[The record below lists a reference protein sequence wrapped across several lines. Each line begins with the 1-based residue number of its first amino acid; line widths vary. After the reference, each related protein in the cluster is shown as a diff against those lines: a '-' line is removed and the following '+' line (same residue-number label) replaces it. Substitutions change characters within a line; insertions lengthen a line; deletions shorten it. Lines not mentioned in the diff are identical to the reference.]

1 MSNVIE
7 TLQER
12 GFIERITDPDLGSL
26 SEKRLK
32 EKKPL
37 VVYCGFDPTAD
48 SLHAGNLVAILALA
62 HFQRAGHKPIALV
75 GGATGL
81 IGDPSGKKDERKLQT
96 RETVEENVAGIK
108 KVLARFLSFEGEN
121 AAMIVNN
128 HDWMGPITFLD
139 FIRDVGKHVR
149 ITEMLARESVKAR
162 IDSGAG
168 MSFTEF
174 SYQLLQAYDFH
185 YLHTHHGCD
194 VQLGGSDQWG
204 NITAG
209 TDLIRRLG
217 GEQTYGLVCPLLT
230 TSTGQKFGK
239 SEQGA
244 IWLTAD
250 RTSPYQFYQYWI
262 RTEDADAGRF
272 LRMFTFLP
280 QAEIVELE
288 RLTKEKPE
296 GREAQK
302 KLAWEMTCLV
312 HGEEDARAA
321 LKASEALFGGE
332 LTGLAANT
340 ILDVFSE
347 VPSFGLDW
355 KRLNEGLSL
364 VDALVESNL
373 TGSKGESRRL
383 IQGGG
388 VYINN
393 RKAEG
398 DEKITQDHLLDGG
411 LLVLRVGKKKYCLGK
426 VNE

>member
-12 GFIERITDPDLGSL
+12 GFIERITDPELSSL
-26 SEKRLK
+26 SEKKCLT
-32 EKKPL
+32 
-37 VVYCGFDPTAD
+37 VYCGFDPTAD
-48 SLHAGNLVAILALA
+48 SLHAGNLVAILALS

-96 RETVEENVAGIK
+96 REMVERNVEGIK
-108 KVLARFLSFEGEN
+108 KVLAKFLRFEGEN
-121 AAMIVNN
+121 AAIIVNN

-139 FIRDVGKHVR
+139 FIRDIGKHVR

-174 SYQLLQAYDFH
+174 SYQLLQAYDFY
-185 YLHTHHGCD
+185 YLHSHYGCD
-194 VQLGGSDQWG
+194 LQIGGSDQWG

-230 TSTGQKFGK
+230 TSSGQKFGK

-244 IWLTAD
+244 IWLTGD

-262 RTEDADAGRF
+262 RTEDADVGRF

-280 QAEIVELE
+280 LAEIEQLE
-288 RLTKEKPE
+288 RLTQEKPE
-296 GREAQK
+296 AREAQK
-302 KLAWEMTCLV
+302 KLAWEITCLV
-312 HGEEDARAA
+312 HGEEEAKAA

-332 LTGLAANT
+332 LAGLAAGT

-347 VPSFGLDW
+347 VPSFELDR

-373 TGSKGESRRL
+373 AGSKGESRRL

-398 DEKITQDHLLDGG
+398 DEKITPDYLLDGG
-411 LLVLRVGKKKYCLGK
+411 LLVLRVGKKKYCLGR

>member
-1 MSNVIE
+1 MSNVVE

-12 GFIERITDPDLGSL
+12 GFIDRITDPELASL
-26 SEKRLK
+26 SEKKRLT
-32 EKKPL
+32 
-37 VVYCGFDPTAD
+37 VYCGFDPTAD
-48 SLHAGNLVAILALA
+48 SLHAGNLVAILALT

-96 RETVEENVAGIK
+96 HETVQANVAGIK
-108 KVLARFLSFEGEN
+108 KVLAKFLSFEGEN
-121 AAMIVNN
+121 AATIVNN

-174 SYQLLQAYDFH
+174 SYQLLQAYDFYH
-185 YLHTHHGCD
+185 LHTHLGCD

-262 RTEDADAGRF
+262 RTEDADVGRF

-280 QAEIVELE
+280 LTEIEELE
-288 RLTKEKPE
+288 HAAREKPE
-296 GREAQK
+296 AREAQK

-312 HGEEDARAA
+312 HGEEDARNA
-321 LKASEALFGGE
+321 LRASEALFGGD
-332 LTGLAANT
+332 LAGLGAST

-347 VPSFGLDW
+347 VPSFELDGNRLSDGLM
-355 KRLNEGLSL
+355 L
-364 VDALVESNL
+364 VDALVESTL
-373 TGSKGESRRL
+373 AGSKGEARRL

-398 DEKITQDHLLDGG
+398 DEKITRSHLLDGG

>member
-7 TLQER
+7 ILQTR
-12 GFIERITDPDLGSL
+12 GFIERITDPELGSL
-26 SEKRLK
+26 SKKKRLT
-32 EKKPL
+32 
-37 VVYCGFDPTAD
+37 VYCGFDPTAD
-48 SLHAGNLVAILALA
+48 SLHAGNLVAVLALS

-96 RETVEENVAGIK
+96 REMVEANVEGIK
-108 KVLARFLSFEGEN
+108 KVLAKFLSFEGEN
-121 AAMIVNN
+121 AATIVNN

-139 FIRDVGKHVR
+139 FIRDIGKHVR
-149 ITEMLARESVKAR
+149 ITEMLARESVRAR

-174 SYQLLQAYDFH
+174 SYQLLQAYDFY
-185 YLHTHHGCD
+185 YLHTHYGCD

-217 GEQTYGLVCPLLT
+217 GDQTYGLVCPLLT
-230 TSTGQKFGK
+230 TATGQKFGK

-262 RTEDADAGRF
+262 RTEDADVGRF

-280 QAEIVELE
+280 FEEVESLE
-288 RLTKEKPE
+288 SLTQRKPE
-296 GREAQK
+296 AREAQK
-302 KLAWEMTCLV
+302 RLAWEITCLV
-312 HGEEDARAA
+312 HGEEDAKAA
-321 LKASEALFGGE
+321 LKASEALFGGD
-332 LTGLAANT
+332 LTGLAAGT

-347 VPSFGLDW
+347 VPSFTLERNRLSDGLP
-355 KRLNEGLSL
+355 L
-364 VDALVESNL
+364 VDALVGSGL
-373 TGSKGESRRL
+373 AGSKGEARRL

-388 VYINN
+388 VYVNN
-393 RKAEG
+393 HKTEG
-398 DEKITQDHLLDGG
+398 DEKITPGHLLDGG